1 MHIGDFFVAGKLEQL
16 RALTW
21 CDSFWPGFRS
31 CRLRMTRDVQRS
43 VMSRRRMR
51 GAVSLE
57 YVVLLAT
64 CGLVISLALVS
75 LGPAIATAYQ
85 QNRQIV
91 IAPVP

>member
-1 MHIGDFFVAGKLEQL
+1 MARELNRGV
-16 RALTW
+16 
-21 CDSFWPGFRS
+21 
-31 CRLRMTRDVQRS
+31 S
-43 VMSRRRMR
+43 VSRRRVRARER

-64 CGLVISLALVS
+64 CGLVMSLAIVA
-75 LGPAIATAYQ
+75 LGPAIANAYQ

>member
-1 MHIGDFFVAGKLEQL
+1 MARELNGTDLA
-16 RALTW
+16 
-21 CDSFWPGFRS
+21 
-31 CRLRMTRDVQRS
+31 
-43 VMSRRRMR
+43 RRRRARRVAR
-51 GAVSLE
+51 GAVSVE

-64 CGLVISLALVS
+64 CGLVISTAIVA

>member
-1 MHIGDFFVAGKLEQL
+1 
-16 RALTW
+16 
-21 CDSFWPGFRS
+21 
-31 CRLRMTRDVQRS
+31 MT
-43 VMSRRRMR
+43 
-51 GAVSLE
+51 LE

-64 CGLVISLALVS
+64 CGIVMSIAVVS

>member
-1 MHIGDFFVAGKLEQL
+1 
-16 RALTW
+16 
-21 CDSFWPGFRS
+21 
-31 CRLRMTRDVQRS
+31 MTRDVQRS
-43 VMSRRRMR
+43 VSARRRAR

-64 CGLVISLALVS
+64 CGIVISLAIVS